1 MFLFGASHVETVP
14 GWHRWVHEAVV
25 RYDEA
30 MAEGKARRQRM
41 GLVLFGCLFLGFLFA
56 LPLSALASGGMSSWW
71 GMDWLS
77 WEWQR
82 TGGRAAFVCFNMR

>member
-56 LPLSALASGGMSSWW
+56 LPLYLLWRWGYELLVGDGLAFLGMATDGRQGG
-71 GMDWLS
+71 
-77 WEWQR
+77 
-82 TGGRAAFVCFNMR
+82 FCVF